1 MSGILFVL
9 RILVL
14 IVIAWVYFS
23 FGSKFWSGFQR
34 TNFTSGRIL
43 LTLFWPVCF
52 VLNPSYRRNFQKALR
67 GR

>member
-1 MSGILFVL
+1 MTGF
-9 RILVL
+9 L
-14 IVIAWVYFS
+14 IVLGIAGAWVYLN

-52 VLNPSYRRNFQKALR
+52 ALNPAYRRNFQKALR

>member
-1 MSGILFVL
+1 MTGLLFVL
-9 RILVL
+9 RIVVP
-14 IVIAWVYFS
+14 IAIAWVYLS

-43 LTLFWPVCF
+43 LTLFWPVYF
-52 VLNPSYRRNFQKALR
+52 LLNPSYRRNFQKALR